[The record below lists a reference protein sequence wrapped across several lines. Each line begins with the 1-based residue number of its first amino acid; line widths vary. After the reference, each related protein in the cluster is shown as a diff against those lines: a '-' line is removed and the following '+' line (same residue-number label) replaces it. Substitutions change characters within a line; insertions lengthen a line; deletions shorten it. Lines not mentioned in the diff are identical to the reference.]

1 MKQGAAERA
10 EAKPQPDLTA
20 KRTNIPADP
29 EEDGVTMS
37 QWRAKNLLHNI
48 LQLDDTRVAAALSN
62 QALFLELEHREAL
75 QELRVAM
82 RIFSQVNDTR
92 ACCFCRAYSY

>member
-1 MKQGAAERA
+1 MKQEAAERA
-10 EAKPQPDLTA
+10 EAKPQPSLNA
-20 KRTNIPADP
+20 NRTNIPADP

-48 LQLDDTRVAAALSN
+48 LQLDDTRVAAALSK
-62 QALFLELEHREAL
+62 QTVFLELEHREAL

-92 ACCFCRAYSY
+92 TFCFCRAYSY